1 MLMFVRKF
9 LESILGWFLHG
20 KSPCFQDGAFLWW
33 IALIANSILWVTLM
47 ERETLIEQDKQDL
60 GEISVQTTE
69 KDHEKPKK
77 QRSAEEKIGRL
88 KYHEVLTKKVFAQ
101 NERLLGELRWIRRR
115 LERIGEAEYSVCDVE
130 GFAVLDEVDREIVQ
144 RIREAGV
151 PGVLPKVVASD
162 VNLRGNFA
170 LRYYDVSRRILRMN
184 KRLHFETGKC
194 LFEKRGHAWALTRFA
209 FDSYYEPTEP
219 ENKVSAAGS
228 EEGLDFKKETI

>member
-1 MLMFVRKF
+1 MFHNGLLDVNVCLKVRAAVLKRVF
-9 LESILGWFLHG
+9 SWE
-20 KSPCFQDGAFLWW
+20 SPCFQDGCFLQCV
-33 IALIANSILWVTLM
+33 ALIADTILSVMLM
-47 ERETLIEQDKQDL
+47 EWKTLIEQDKQDIE
-60 GEISVQTTE
+60 EISVQTTE
-69 KDHEKPKK
+69 KGYEKPKK

-130 GFAVLDEVDREIVQ
+130 GFAVVDGVDREIVQ

-151 PGVLPKVVASD
+151 LGVLPKVVAAD
-162 VNLRGNFA
+162 INQRGNFA

-194 LFEKRGHAWALTRFA
+194 LFEKRGHAWALTKFA
-209 FDSYYEPTEP
+209 FDSYDEPIEQSSKDN
-219 ENKVSAAGS
+219 EAL
-228 EEGLDFKKETI
+228 E

>member
-1 MLMFVRKF
+1 
-9 LESILGWFLHG
+9 
-20 KSPCFQDGAFLWW
+20 
-33 IALIANSILWVTLM
+33 M
-47 ERETLIEQDKQDL
+47 EWKALIEQDKQDL
-60 GEISVQTTE
+60 EENMVQTTE
-69 KDHEKPKK
+69 KDREKPKNK
-77 QRSAEEKIGRL
+77 RSAEEKIGRL

-151 PGVLPKVVASD
+151 PGVLPKVVAAD

-209 FDSYYEPTEP
+209 FESYDEPIEP
-219 ENKVSAAGS
+219 ESEVSTAGS
-228 EEGLDFKKETI
+228 EEGLEHEKEDF

>member
-9 LESILGWFLHG
+9 LEPFLGEFLHG
-20 KSPCFQDGAFLWW
+20 KSPCFQDGCFLCLV
-33 IALIANSILWVTLM
+33 ALIADTILWVMLM
-47 ERETLIEQDKQDL
+47 EWKALIEQDKQDL
-60 GEISVQTTE
+60 EEISAQTAE
-69 KDHEKPKK
+69 KAREKPKK

-115 LERIGEAEYSVCDVE
+115 LERIGEAEYSVADVE

-144 RIREAGV
+144 RIREAGL
-151 PGVLPKVVASD
+151 PGLLPKVVAAD
-162 VNLRGNFA
+162 VSQRDNFN

-194 LFEKRGHAWALTRFA
+194 LFEKRGHSWALTRFA
-209 FDSYYEPTEP
+209 FESYNEPIEP
-219 ENKVSAAGS
+219 ASEVSSDEVGEVLGHEK
-228 EEGLDFKKETI
+228 EEF

>member
-1 MLMFVRKF
+1 MLMEWK
-9 LESILGWFLHG
+9 
-20 KSPCFQDGAFLWW
+20 A
-33 IALIANSILWVTLM
+33 
-47 ERETLIEQDKQDL
+47 LIEQDKQDVE
-60 GEISVQTTE
+60 EISAQITE
-69 KDHEKPKK
+69 KVCEKPRK

-115 LERIGEAEYSVCDVE
+115 LERIGEAEYSVADVE

-151 PGVLPKVVASD
+151 PGVLPKVAAAD
-162 VNLRGNFA
+162 VNQRGNFN
-170 LRYYDVSRRILRMN
+170 LRYYDVSLRILRMN

-209 FDSYYEPTEP
+209 FDSYDEPIEP
-219 ENKVSAAGS
+219 ESEVSTSGTG
-228 EEGLDFKKETI
+228 EGLGHEKEDF

>member
-1 MLMFVRKF
+1 
-9 LESILGWFLHG
+9 
-20 KSPCFQDGAFLWW
+20 
-33 IALIANSILWVTLM
+33 M
-47 ERETLIEQDKQDL
+47 EWKALIEQDKQDL
-60 GEISVQTTE
+60 GEISVRTSG
-69 KDHEKPKK
+69 KDIEKPKK
-77 QRSAEEKIGRL
+77 KRTAEQKIGRQ
-88 KYHEVLTKKVFAQ
+88 KWHEIKTNRVYTQ
-101 NERLLGELRWIRRR
+101 NERILEQLRWIRRR

-151 PGVLPKVVASD
+151 PGVLPKVVAAD

-209 FDSYYEPTEP
+209 FDSYDEPIEP
-219 ENKVSAAGS
+219 ENEVSTAGA
-228 EEGLDFKKETI
+228 EEGLEHEKEEF